1 MPRFIQ
7 ISPHSGWVGNV
18 LMCPMAPNSKMEDH
32 DATKRDV
39 FSVNLAQPNVF
50 LRACHFCQCQ
60 EKTLAYAWGFLPF
73 QMLIHPLCIL

>member
-7 ISPHSGWVGNV
+7 ISPHSGCLGNV
-18 LMCPMAPNSKMEDH
+18 LMCPMAPSPKMEDH
-32 DATKRDV
+32 VATKRDV

-50 LRACHFCQCQ
+50 LRAQCQ

-73 QMLIHPLCIL
+73 HMLYNSSFVYSLR